1 MSQRA
6 ALHALLMPQVHK
18 TGNARQG
25 YDFNIRFDPVST
37 PGNLPLLRV
46 ASLDQLTGACMHIR
60 AAVVMMVLDVVSV
73 HNHKPVQCAWLAC
86 LFFIQ
91 SIEQTKPHQAAW

>member
-1 MSQRA
+1 MHWGACRSQIIAHLKVA
-6 ALHALLMPQVHK
+6 ALHALLMPQVRK

-46 ASLDQLTGACMHIR
+46 ASLDQVTGACIHVR
-60 AAVVMMVLDVVSV
+60 AAVEMMLLTLFLCTTARVHSVLG
-73 HNHKPVQCAWLAC
+73 
-86 LFFIQ
+86 
-91 SIEQTKPHQAAW
+91 